1 MTRRHL
7 LAGMAI
13 GAAHAQQRRRPNF
26 VFILADDH
34 AGYAM
39 GCDGN
44 AVAITPNLDRLA
56 REGTRFAA
64 HYCNSPVCTPSRQSF
79 FTGQLPHSA
88 GVTVLGTALSAEK
101 PTLAKQFKKAGYKT
115 AVFGK
120 MHFNRPAEA
129 GLHGF
134 DTMMT
139 ENEIAR
145 AWNAEVKP
153 RAVPAELPVKPARW
167 QPFKDPARVWLNADA
182 LPFARV
188 DAEMR
193 GTFIGRKAIEYLEAN
208 REQSFALWVS
218 FQEPHSPFDFPVED
232 AGLYQRAKM
241 RVPVLGPQDAGQIPL
256 EFRGLSNQ
264 DKGGIIASY
273 YTSVAFLDR
282 NVGRVL
288 EALRR
293 LKLEENTCVVYMAD
307 HGYSLGQHGR
317 FEKHCG
323 YDPAMRVP
331 LIVRYPGRVRQ
342 GVVADMTEH
351 VDVSA
356 TICDLMGLDALPVL
370 HGQSLR
376 PYMEARPMPRARD
389 HVFSEYLENEE
400 AYVRT
405 AEWKYVFCTGKRA
418 RTDGYKTDDP
428 TPGRYTRLYDLTR
441 DPAEF
446 FNVAAT
452 HRHVADRL
460 ESLMLARFRATHPER
475 ETEPQRL
482 NSAEALE
489 FYLRPRDAK

>member
-1 MTRRHL
+1 
-7 LAGMAI
+7 
-13 GAAHAQQRRRPNF
+13 
-26 VFILADDH
+26 
-34 AGYAM
+34 M

-44 AVAITPNLDRLA
+44 ALAKTPNLDRLA
-56 REGTRFAA
+56 GEGTRFAG

-79 FTGQLPHSA
+79 LTGQLPHAA
-88 GVTVLGTALSAEK
+88 GVTVLGTPLSAEK
-101 PTLAKQFKKAGYKT
+101 PTLAKQFKKAGYDT

-139 ENEIAR
+139 EGEITR

-153 RAVPAELPVKPARW
+153 RAIPTDVAVKPGRW
-167 QPFKDPARVWLNADA
+167 RPFQDPAREWLNADA
-182 LPFARV
+182 LPYARV

-208 REQSFALWVS
+208 RERTFALWVS

-232 AGLYQRAKM
+232 RGLYERNRM
-241 RVPVLGPQDAGQIPL
+241 RVPAAGQEDAGQIPL

-264 DKGGIIASY
+264 DKSGIIAAY

-282 NVGRVL
+282 NTGRVL

-293 LKLEENTCVVYMAD
+293 LNLEENTYVVYMAD
-307 HGYSLGQHGR
+307 HGYCLGQHGR

-331 LIVRYPGRVRQ
+331 LIMRYPGKVRR
-342 GVVADMTEH
+342 GVVTEMTEH

-356 TICDLMGLDALPVL
+356 TICDLMGLEPLPVE

-376 PYMEARPMPRARD
+376 PYLEGRPMGGARD
-389 HVFSEYLENEE
+389 HIFSEYLENEE

-405 AEWKYVFCTGKRA
+405 AEWKYVFCSGKRA
-418 RTDGYKTDDP
+418 RTDGYKTNDP
-428 TPGRYTRLYDLTR
+428 TPGRYTRLYDLRR
-441 DPAEF
+441 DPGEF
-446 FNVAAT
+446 LNVAAK
-452 HRHVADRL
+452 HRDVADRL
-460 ESLMLARFRATHPER
+460 EGLMLERFRGTHPER
-475 ETEPQRL
+475 AMEPQRL
-482 NSAEALE
+482 SRAEALE